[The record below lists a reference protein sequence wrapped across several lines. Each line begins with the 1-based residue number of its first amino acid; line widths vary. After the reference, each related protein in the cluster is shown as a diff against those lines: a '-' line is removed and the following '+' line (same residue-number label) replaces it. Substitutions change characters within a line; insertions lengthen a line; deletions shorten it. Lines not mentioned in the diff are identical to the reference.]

1 MKTLDVL
8 KNVYASNSVI
18 FEGLAGQ
25 RNLDAIIGFV
35 NDNAKGIRT
44 QVKELDRPL
53 IADELAVLVLVTTFA
68 EVANKW
74 CNTEPDKV
82 LGTIGSWILATATN
96 AYEAYKQSMEGKATP
111 NLAMCQAFV
120 MGAKDTTSLQ
130 SNALTMLVVMES
142 IEAGLAVQRYNKL
155 IDDSIDL
162 HKRKNHDY
170 GDSYANT
177 VKEFGYVVMMVRL
190 YDKYSRYMMWCSKDM
205 QVDEKITDTLQDLAN
220 YSMMNLGYLTKT
232 SVADCMNALKKASIT
247 DELDADLHAMLMST
261 YRGAMDEL
269 ADIRKLIDTYGET
282 PDMTKIST
290 LLSKLSE
297 TALLLIVKLN
307 DSK

>member
-8 KNVYASNSVI
+8 KNVYASNSMI
-18 FEGLAGQ
+18 FESIAEQ
-25 RNLDAIIGFV
+25 RNLDAIMGIV

-44 QVKELDRPL
+44 QVKEMDRQFL
-53 IADELAVLVLVTTFA
+53 ADELAVLVLVTTFA
-68 EVANKW
+68 EVADKW
-74 CNTEPDKV
+74 CKSEPDKV
-82 LGTIGSWILATATN
+82 LGTIGSWILAKATEK
-96 AYEAYKQSMEGKATP
+96 YELYKQGMEGKATP
-111 NLAMCQAFV
+111 NLAMFQSFV
-120 MGAKDTTSLQ
+120 LGAKDTNSLQ
-130 SNALTMLVVMES
+130 ANALTMLIVMEV
-142 IEAGLAVQRYNKL
+142 IESGLAEQRYNKL

-177 VKEFGYVVMMVRL
+177 VKEFGHVVMMVRL

-220 YSMMNLGYLTKT
+220 YSMMNLGYLTQT
-232 SVADCMNALKKASIT
+232 SVADCMSALKKTSVA
-247 DELDADLHAMLMST
+247 DELDTDLHTILMTS
-261 YRGAMDEL
+261 YRAAMDEL

-307 DSK
+307 GTK